1 MLNNLLDQGGNLRRT
16 IPLWALVGEH
26 PRRLSALIFFIF
38 PAGAWSS
45 PHSEYP
51 MALNGTVGILIKL
64 LWLEANKL
72 FPPLYIT
79 MFTHQ
84 GSIFNLSLL
93 IKACHHSP
101 LVRSM
106 EEEMCLWAWA

>member
-1 MLNNLLDQGGNLRRT
+1 MLNNLLDQGGNLGKN
-16 IPLWALVGEH
+16 ILLWALVDEN
-26 PRRLSALIFFIF
+26 PRRLSALTYFIF

-45 PHSEYP
+45 LHGKYP
-51 MALNGTVGILIKL
+51 MALNGIVGILIKL

-72 FPPLYIT
+72 SPALYIT

-84 GSIFNLSLL
+84 GSISKLSLL
-93 IKACHHSP
+93 IRACCHSP

-106 EEEMCLWAWA
+106 TEEKCMWAWV